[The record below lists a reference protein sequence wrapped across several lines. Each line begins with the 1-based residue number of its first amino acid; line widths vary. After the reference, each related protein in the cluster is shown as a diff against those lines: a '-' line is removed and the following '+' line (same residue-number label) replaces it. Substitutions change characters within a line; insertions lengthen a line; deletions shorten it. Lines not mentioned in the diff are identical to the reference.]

1 METET
6 KAARHLKRRA
16 LSGVLFTPVA
26 LLIVGITVGSLTCKL
41 PLMLTATA
49 FTGVLALWLTC
60 LRPDMALTL
69 FFCGIVMT
77 TDSAPSS
84 GGDFFAIPD
93 TDIIQGLPSAL
104 STFFLMLFCIT
115 MVRTLFFE
123 KRRLPVSPVGL
134 GVYIVILILALATGL
149 LKGCD
154 PGEIRFDFMGMLFPV
169 LCFYLCM
176 TLLNSRERIVR
187 MLVILLAVSALK
199 ALILAGFY
207 LAGHG
212 WPYEPAY
219 RVVTLDSADLL
230 MFITLV
236 LIALYLLV
244 RRDVRSFKAGLVS
257 AACLPMIFAIIF
269 SYRRAQW
276 IGLTFSLGL
285 LYLGA
290 EKLVRRRI
298 SVVLAIALCA
308 ALASAVLTGL
318 GEEKVSRIA
327 SRMASMFDKTQ
338 HSNLHHKLEAQ
349 RVLQDI
355 SRSPLLGL
363 GLGSH
368 HRGFTLDEYGGGYA
382 GIPTNIVHNT
392 FLYIWMK
399 TGLPGLGFFIWM
411 AVLYMRRIIRFR
423 KEHPHHEIWGLLL
436 PLTASSG
443 LWLAMFL
450 TGPVPW
456 YFHQTSLLALFAA
469 MGMSL
474 ILQTDNGSKKRPE
487 VPS

>member
-1 METET
+1 MQTET
-6 KAARHLKRRA
+6 TNQNRLTMRLRA
-16 LSGVLFTPVA
+16 ISRSLFTPVA

-49 FTGVLALWLTC
+49 FTGVLALWLTF

-93 TDIIQGLPSAL
+93 MDIIQGLPSAL

-149 LKGCD
+149 FGSGDRELL
-154 PGEIRFDFMGMLFPV
+154 RVDFMGMLFPV
-169 LCFYLCM
+169 LCFYLCL
-176 TLLNSRERIVR
+176 TILNSRERIVR
-187 MLVILLAVSALK
+187 MLIILLAVSALK

-212 WPYEPAY
+212 WPYEPTY
-219 RVVTLDSADLL
+219 RIATMDSADLL
-230 MFITLV
+230 AFITLV
-236 LIALYLLV
+236 LIATHLLA
-244 RRDVRSFKAGLVS
+244 RRDIRGFKGGLVS
-257 AACLPMIFAIIF
+257 AACLPMIFVIIF
-269 SYRRAQW
+269 AYRRAQW
-276 IGLTFSLGL
+276 IGLIFSLGL

-318 GEEKVSRIA
+318 GEEKGNLIGSRI
-327 SRMASMFDKTQ
+327 ASMFDKNQ
-338 HSNLHHKLEAQ
+338 HSNVHHLLESQ
-349 RVLQDI
+349 QVLRDL
-355 SRSPLLGL
+355 SRSPLLGM
-363 GLGSH
+363 GLGGH
-368 HRGFTLDEYGGGYA
+368 HGSLPGYN
-382 GIPTNIVHNT
+382 IPTNIVHNT

-399 TGLPGLGFFIWM
+399 MGLPGLAFFIWM
-411 AVLYMRRIIRFR
+411 AILYGRQILRVR
-423 KEHPHHEIWGLLL
+423 KTHPQDDVWGLLL
-436 PLTASSG
+436 PLAASSG

-450 TGPVPW
+450 TGPTPW
-456 YFHQTSLLALFAA
+456 YFHQTFLLALFAA
-469 MGMSL
+469 MGVAL
-474 ILQTDNGSKKRPE
+474 ILQAEPNNEMIQGAL
-487 VPS
+487 